1 MEVKFDLTNSTN
13 TTGFGFTVPGFG
25 YLPATQL
32 HFHSPSEHTING
44 LHYPLEM
51 HIVNQL
57 VTYNATT
64 GAYKAGVPAGVITV
78 MFGYTPDNT
87 PSAFLDSI
95 FTGLSTTKNL
105 TFEQYVTMAATNQYI
120 AKNNS
125 VENEVTGGAA
135 LDLSGLLASSSPS
148 SYYRYNGSLTTPAC
162 SQTVQFNILDAPL
175 SVSYAQVVR
184 FTNLLAA
191 AQGGISRGA
200 DNRAPNPTTTK
211 VVKSFSSVSANT
223 FTSWAAPVLVPL
235 TVSLSGYTVS
245 TFNNAAQAA
254 FIAATASTLQVY
266 PSAISITN
274 VVASLTRRRLLSGV
288 SVSFTVATTIPASTL
303 STTLSSPAFTA
314 ALATS
319 FAAASLTAPVPGPV
333 AVAGSSPAASTS
345 GMAALAAALAIALMA

>member
-1 MEVKFDLTNSTN
+1 MALILAVGAALVASANAAVYASAGASVSYNQGGNDWAASAAELLDSIGSGTSPTAISASACATAQQSPINIVDQPGATNAAIYDNTTTMLNYTYPVVSSYLVEMNEHTMEVKFDLTNSTN

-125 VENEVTGGAA
+125 VENEVTGGA

-211 VVKSFSSVSANT
+211 VVKSF
-223 FTSWAAPVLVPL
+223 
-235 TVSLSGYTVS
+235 
-245 TFNNAAQAA
+245 
-254 FIAATASTLQVY
+254 
-266 PSAISITN
+266 
-274 VVASLTRRRLLSGV
+274 
-288 SVSFTVATTIPASTL
+288 
-303 STTLSSPAFTA
+303 
-314 ALATS
+314 
-319 FAAASLTAPVPGPV
+319 
-333 AVAGSSPAASTS
+333 
-345 GMAALAAALAIALMA
+345 M